1 MKKLILLLLIFVSI
15 KAIAQYP
22 EEVYTYPNA
31 NKIKSIYSHP
41 IGNGNSIIFGAD
53 LATKKISSLIS
64 NPNDLKSSLVYL
76 DNAKNLEI
84 FLSGETPKLSNLR
97 YTILLNDS
105 IFLANDAIGKD
116 ISKNGDHFYAHLGS
130 FDIKD
135 KTISIIIYE
144 KGKLNDANRITFFN
158 KKLNPAVLLNTRF
171 VEMYNNPPVKIKRN
185 EKNEIIRKEIV
196 NNKIQEIKFNGRA
209 YYNNK
214 LTYAEI
220 RVKPIENI
228 WLYKVKIT
236 RKDSGEKEVFLIDEP
251 FWKIDWQG
259 NFVCKLPITD
269 FAKAGKY
276 EILIYPKIGK
286 IPLGDKFNQTAFSF
300 KVEKESQFSTK
311 QLIISGLLFSLIVG
325 AITGGLVVYVKN
337 KQIKEKVAEQAKQKE
352 VAQLKL
358 NSVRSQLNPHF
369 LFNALAGIQN
379 LMNKNEIDNANRYL
393 SKFARLTRNVL
404 DSKELISLTE
414 EKTLLDDYLQ
424 MEQLRFGIQYKI
436 NASTDL
442 DIENIEI
449 PAMLL
454 QPFVENAVKHGIAE
468 KGNDGEITVTFE
480 KQVSN
485 LVLKI
490 SDNGKGFDT
499 TQTYNGLGLALSKNR
514 ISLLNT
520 IYKETPFIFDIQ
532 SDTNRTTVTITL
544 TQWL

>member
-1 MKKLILLLLIFVSI
+1 MKKLLFSWILILSFQSYAQVRLDTLYNRPFEKGSQYWSYGMSSKYTFTFTVDNETKNVS
-15 KAIAQYP
+15 
-22 EEVYTYPNA
+22 
-31 NKIKSIYSHP
+31 
-41 IGNGNSIIFGAD
+41 SIIAD
-53 LATKKISSLIS
+53 PLSARRSVI
-64 NPNDLKSSLVYL
+64 YL
-76 DNAKNLEI
+76 DRAKNISLMCWI
-84 FLSGETPKLSNLR
+84 YAKSLDNFR
-97 YTILLNDS
+97 YTILENDS
-105 IFLANDAIGKD
+105 VILAKD
-116 ISKNGDHFYAHLGS
+116 VIPRTVSKNKNSYYIDFGRFN
-130 FDIKD
+130 IVD
-135 KTISIIIYE
+135 KTISIVFYE
-144 KGKLNDANRITFFN
+144 KNKSESDYKFAFYNKDVKPVDLLSAQVIEVFKNPEIKNFKNKEGKFVRREVTTGKVLTLNNGSILFSKN
-158 KKLNPAVLLNTRF
+158 LSY
-171 VEMYNNPPVKIKRN
+171 VEIKIKP
-185 EKNEIIRKEIV
+185 V
-196 NNKIQEIKFNGRA
+196 
-209 YYNNK
+209 
-214 LTYAEI
+214 
-220 RVKPIENI
+220 ENVF
-228 WLYKVKIT
+228 LYKVLLQRINNSSEVISKLVQPSWNY
-236 RKDSGEKEVFLIDEP
+236 DSEGNMVAKLDIDNLSKE
-251 FWKIDWQG
+251 
-259 NFVCKLPITD
+259 
-269 FAKAGKY
+269 GKY
-276 EILIYPKIGK
+276 ELEIIPAIGFRRLTSNKAKKI
-286 IPLGDKFNQTAFSF
+286 IFDVST
-300 KVEKESQFSTK
+300 EKLFSTK
-311 QLIISGLLFSLIVG
+311 QLITSALLFSLIVG
-325 AITGGLVVYVKN
+325 AITGGLAVYVKN

-424 MEQLRFGIQYKI
+424 MEQLRFGFQYKI

-442 DIENIEI
+442 DKENIEI

-468 KGNDGEITVTFE
+468 KSNDGEITVTFE

-520 IYKETPFIFDIQ
+520 IYKETPFILDIQ
-532 SDTNRTTVTITL
+532 SDTNGTTVTITL

>member
-1 MKKLILLLLIFVSI
+1 MKKLLFSWILILSFQSYAQVRLDTLYNRPFEKGSQYWSYGMSSKYTFTFTVDNETKNVS
-15 KAIAQYP
+15 
-22 EEVYTYPNA
+22 
-31 NKIKSIYSHP
+31 
-41 IGNGNSIIFGAD
+41 SIIAD
-53 LATKKISSLIS
+53 PLSARRSVI
-64 NPNDLKSSLVYL
+64 YL
-76 DNAKNLEI
+76 DRAKNISLMCWI
-84 FLSGETPKLSNLR
+84 YAKSLDNFK
-97 YTILLNDS
+97 YTILENDS
-105 IFLANDAIGKD
+105 VILAKD
-116 ISKNGDHFYAHLGS
+116 VIPRTVSKNKNSYYIDFGRFN
-130 FDIKD
+130 IVD
-135 KTISIIIYE
+135 KTISIVFYE
-144 KGKLNDANRITFFN
+144 KNKSESDYKFAFYNKDVKPVDLLSAQVIEVFKNPEIKNFKNKEGKFVRREVTTGKVLTLNNGSILFSKN
-158 KKLNPAVLLNTRF
+158 LSY
-171 VEMYNNPPVKIKRN
+171 VEIKIKP
-185 EKNEIIRKEIV
+185 V
-196 NNKIQEIKFNGRA
+196 
-209 YYNNK
+209 
-214 LTYAEI
+214 
-220 RVKPIENI
+220 ENVF
-228 WLYKVKIT
+228 LYKVLLQRINNSSEVISKLVQPSWNY
-236 RKDSGEKEVFLIDEP
+236 DSEGNMVAKLDIDNLSKE
-251 FWKIDWQG
+251 
-259 NFVCKLPITD
+259 
-269 FAKAGKY
+269 GKY
-276 EILIYPKIGK
+276 ELEIIPAIGFRRLTSNKAKKI
-286 IPLGDKFNQTAFSF
+286 IFDVST
-300 KVEKESQFSTK
+300 EKLFSTK
-311 QLIISGLLFSLIVG
+311 QLITSALLFSLIVG
-325 AITGGLVVYVKN
+325 AITGGLAVYVKN
-337 KQIKEKVAEQAKQKE
+337 KQIKEKVAGEAKQKE

-424 MEQLRFGIQYKI
+424 MEQLRFGFQYKI

-442 DIENIEI
+442 DKENIEI

-520 IYKETPFIFDIQ
+520 IYKETPFTLDIQ
-532 SDTNRTTVTITL
+532 SDTNGTTVTITL